1 MNDRVPGGTGPT
13 GARPRGA
20 FATALASGRPV
31 VTCEISTGDGAD
43 PEAVLRRGRLVRDH
57 VDAVNVPDNTAGM
70 PHMSGVAAAALLV
83 QEGIEPILHVTC
95 RDRNRLALQSDLLG
109 SAALGVRN
117 VLCLTGDHMVH
128 GDHPDAKPVYDID
141 SMQLVRLARR
151 LTDEGR
157 YLSGREIN
165 PRPDL
170 FVGAVENPFAP
181 PYDFRPTRLLK
192 KLEAGAQFI
201 QTQIIFNVDRFAA
214 FMTRVRE
221 LGIDRRLPILAGVAP
236 IRSVRAARHMRD
248 NVPGME
254 VPEALIRRMEQAG
267 EDRARR
273 EEEGIRI
280 CVEII
285 ERLRAIPG
293 IAGFHVMPIHWEAA
307 VGEIVRRAGLAP
319 ARVGAAGEGGRVAPS
334 SDRDTAPPDAG
345 TLVRAAAAA
354 SHASKEH
361 RP

>member
-1 MNDRVPGGTGPT
+1 MSDGTRGGVGPE
-13 GARPRGA
+13 GAGARGA
-20 FATALASGRPV
+20 FERAIASGRPV

-43 PEAVLRRGRLVRDH
+43 PEAVRRRGRLVRDH
-57 VDAVNVPDNTAGM
+57 VHAVNVPDNAAGM
-70 PHMSGVAAAALLV
+70 PHLSGLAAAAILAQDGV
-83 QEGIEPILHVTC
+83 ETILHVTC
-95 RDRNRLALQSDLLG
+95 RDRNRLGLQSDLLG
-109 SAALGVRN
+109 AAALGVRN
-117 VLCLTGDHMVH
+117 ILCLTGDHMVH

-157 YLSGREIN
+157 YLSGREIK
-165 PRPDL
+165 PRPAL

-181 PYDFRPTRLLK
+181 PYDFRPLRLQK
-192 KLEAGAQFI
+192 KMEAGAQFI

-214 FMTRVRE
+214 FMARVRD

-254 VPEALIRRMEQAG
+254 VPDDLMRRMEQAG
-267 EDRARR
+267 DERARR

-285 ERLRAIPG
+285 DRIRSIPG
-293 IAGFHVMPIHWEAA
+293 IAGFHVMPIHWEEA
-307 VGEIVRRAGLAP
+307 VGEIVRRARLAP
-319 ARVGAAGEGGRVAPS
+319 ARSTAAGEA
-334 SDRDTAPPDAG
+334 DRDAA
-345 TLVRAAAAA
+345 LVPSAA
-354 SHASKEH
+354 SSPVSKES

>member
-1 MNDRVPGGTGPT
+1 
-13 GARPRGA
+13 
-20 FATALASGRPV
+20 
-31 VTCEISTGDGAD
+31 
-43 PEAVLRRGRLVRDH
+43 
-57 VDAVNVPDNTAGM
+57 
-70 PHMSGVAAAALLV
+70 
-83 QEGIEPILHVTC
+83 
-95 RDRNRLALQSDLLG
+95 
-109 SAALGVRN
+109 VRN

-157 YLSGREIN
+157 YLSGREIK

-192 KLEAGAQFI
+192 KMEAGAQFI

-214 FMTRVRE
+214 FMTRVRD

-236 IRSVRAARHMRD
+236 IRSARAARHMRD

-254 VPEALIRRMEQAG
+254 VPEELVRRMDQAG

-293 IAGFHVMPIHWEAA
+293 IAGFHVMPIHWEDA

-319 ARVGAAGEGGRVAPS
+319 PARVTAAGEGGRVAPAP
-334 SDRDTAPPDAG
+334 DREAAPPAVEPG
-345 TLVRAAAAA
+345 TLASAAAAA
-354 SHASKEH
+354 SHVSKEH